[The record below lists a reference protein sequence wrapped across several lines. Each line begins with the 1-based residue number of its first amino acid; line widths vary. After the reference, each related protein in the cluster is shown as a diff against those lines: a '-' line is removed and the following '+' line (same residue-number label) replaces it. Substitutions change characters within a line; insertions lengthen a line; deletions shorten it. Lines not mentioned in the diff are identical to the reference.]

1 VVSYTANQLRK
12 SLRREAVVKPS
23 ALLHPKGPA
32 VIIDLHD
39 VFKYYTTGT
48 QRTCA
53 LHGVSLTVQEG
64 ELVTILGP
72 SGSGKSTLLNIIGG
86 IDRSD
91 GGTVAVAG
99 QDVTALTSRQL
110 TMYRR
115 KTVGFVFQLFN
126 LIPTLTVRENI
137 QVTATIVPH
146 PLDVDEVL
154 AAVGLQ
160 GRASAFPSALSGG
173 EQQRVA
179 VARAVVKR
187 PALLLCDEPTGS
199 LDYRTSREVLGLLE
213 RINGDYGTTMLLVT
227 HNTAI
232 ASMAHHII
240 RMRSGEVEEDMMND
254 HRSPASEVTW

>member
-1 VVSYTANQLRK
+1 
-12 SLRREAVVKPS
+12 
-23 ALLHPKGPA
+23 

-39 VFKYYTTGT
+39 VSKHYATGA
-48 QRTCA
+48 QRVDA
-53 LHGVSLTVQEG
+53 LHGVSLAVQQG

-86 IDRSD
+86 IDCPDAGS
-91 GGTVAVAG
+91 VVVAG
-99 QDVTALTSRQL
+99 QDLTALTNSQL
-110 TMYRR
+110 TLFRR
-115 KTVGFVFQLFN
+115 RTVGFVFQFFN
-126 LIPTLTVRENI
+126 LIPTLTVRENV
-137 QVTATIVPH
+137 QVTATIVGQPM
-146 PLDVDEVL
+146 DVDEVL
-154 AAVGLQ
+154 AAVGMLT
-160 GRASAFPSALSGG
+160 RASAFLSALSGG

-213 RINGDYGTTMLLVT
+213 RVNSTYGTTMVLVT

-232 ASMAHHII
+232 AGMAHHVIH
-240 RMRSGEVEEDMMND
+240 MRSGEIEEDTMND